1 MNYVTIE
8 EQAYELLKAR
18 VSQLATRTAELSQIL
33 RGCNLKE

>member
-18 VSQLATRTAELSQIL
+18 VARLSERTAELLRIL
-33 RGCNLKE
+33 RGCDLQE